1 MAVKFQSSGQSGKYT
16 GRKSAYQLAVEEVQ
30 ADIFNQSKRALDAVK
45 KGKVVPLGM
54 EEVSDTV
61 ARNKLRSG
69 SPEDR
74 GTFLQDMAV
83 TPPLIYLLP
92 GWKSLVSGPYHLAT
106 TEVWRNGTS
115 Y

>member
-74 GTFLQDMAV
+74 GTFLQDNGRDATLDLLAPRMEE
-83 TPPLIYLLP
+83 PGERPLPL
-92 GWKSLVSGPYHLAT
+92 GNNGGLA
-106 TEVWRNGTS
+106 
-115 Y
+115 

>member
-69 SPEDR
+69 HPEDR
-74 GTFLQDMAV
+74 DTFLKDNGRDATFDLLAPRMEE
-83 TPPLIYLLP
+83 PGERPLPL
-92 GWKSLVSGPYHLAT
+92 GNNGGLA
-106 TEVWRNGTS
+106 
-115 Y
+115 